1 MASSTSILVSTL
13 AEHYT
18 VSFSAYADVG
28 GGHASSQFLYL
39 YKNGSLID
47 ETYWNLYSSS
57 SLSSSHMIGVS
68 ASRSV
73 VSNRF
78 DLLKIFARNLPDVK
92 SQFLQILHMDTL
104 DLRMTKGDW
113 IYAITF
119 NIELIG
125 IGFDFHV

>member
-1 MASSTSILVSTL
+1 MC
-13 AEHYT
+13 T

-57 SLSSSHMIGVS
+57 SLSSHMIGVS
-68 ASRSV
+68 GSRSV

-78 DLLKIFARNLPDVK
+78 DRLKIFAQNLPDHNF
-92 SQFLQILHMDTL
+92 SRFSTWTL
-104 DLRMTKGDW
+104 W
-113 IYAITF
+113 I
-119 NIELIG
+119 
-125 IGFDFHV
+125 